1 MKYLPLIW
9 AGLWRRPARSIFTL
23 LSVVVA
29 FFLFGILQGLN
40 DGFDKALAD
49 QQLDR
54 LITDRRVPGGPPMPI
69 SALEQIEKIPG
80 VTRVAQRAALMGTYR
95 EPKNIVVLL
104 ATDPQRFFSVRPE
117 FLIAPEQFAALQ
129 ATRTGLV
136 VTPALAQYF
145 GWKVG
150 DKISIRSQTLRRD
163 GSDVW
168 TFDIVGLFDSQ
179 DEPGKFY
186 LSLMHYQYLDE
197 ARAQGQG
204 EVERFIVRIADPG
217 RSVATAAAI
226 DRLFAN
232 SPHETRTR
240 SEKEMAL
247 ARMKQVGDTRFLT
260 TAIVGAVLFTLLF
273 LTANTMRQSVR
284 DRTSEFGVLKSIG
297 ISEARILWLI
307 LAEAGVLCVIA
318 AAMGLALAVA
328 GAPLLRDTIGSSQMS
343 ALTVL
348 TGIAVAAGVALVSA
362 ILPAWQIRRLSVVDA
377 LAAR

>member
-23 LSVVVA
+23 LSVAVA

-49 QQLDR
+49 QHLDR
-54 LITDRRVPGGPPMPI
+54 LITDRKVPGAPPMPI

-80 VTRVAQRAALMGTYR
+80 VTRVAQRATLMGTYR
-95 EPKNIVVLL
+95 EPKNMVAAGYRSTALLQRPAGIPDRARTVRRAEVNAHGPGGDTGAGAVLRMESRRQDL
-104 ATDPQRFFSVRPE
+104 NQVAN
-117 FLIAPEQFAALQ
+117 LQ
-129 ATRTGLV
+129 
-136 VTPALAQYF
+136 
-145 GWKVG
+145 
-150 DKISIRSQTLRRD
+150 RD

-168 TFDIVGLFDSQ
+168 TFDIVGPSTPG
-179 DEPGKFY
+179 EPGKFY
-186 LSLMHYQYLDE
+186 LSLMNYQYLDE
-197 ARAQGQG
+197 ARAHGQG
-204 EVERFIVRIADPG
+204 DVERFIVRIADPG

-232 SPHETRTR
+232 SQHETRTR

-247 ARMKQVGDTRFLT
+247 VRMKQVGDIRYITR
-260 TAIVGAVLFTLLF
+260 AIVGAVLFTLLF

-297 ISEARILWLI
+297 MSEAPILWLI

-318 AAMGLALAVA
+318 AAMGLALAAA
-328 GAPLLRDTIGSSQMS
+328 GAPLRRDTIGSPHRCR
-343 ALTVL
+343 VL
-348 TGIAVAAGVALVSA
+348 DDSRRNC
-362 ILPAWQIRRLSVVDA
+362 LPRC
-377 LAAR
+377 LAAQSCPPCGSGD